1 MLFETLEKA
10 SNMAQKPDAYIKS
23 VDDAK
28 QLDEQIDTER
38 NSLRTDKIDLSYGE
52 LASMFEKEELIINP
66 EYQRLFRWS
75 EHQITSFIESLLL
88 GFPVPAIFVAET
100 EDGVWELV
108 DGLQRVSSVFGFM
121 KVKRLRDNVLAAP
134 NALERLGFSSKKG
147 SKIPLLEGFTFEE
160 LSMRS
165 KLTLKRTY
173 CRVEVI
179 RVGSASNMKY
189 EVFERLNTGGSKL
202 EPQEIRNAIFRAVD
216 PDFVSFCDSLTE
228 LPDFQ
233 SSLVLSEYQKQSM
246 YDKGLVLRFLTLKNN
261 YQNFEHD
268 VEPFITSYIKSIISK
283 EIIFDAP
290 KEEQIF
296 ARTFKLI
303 NDCFG
308 ENAFKHE
315 KTGVPK
321 GPFSVY
327 VFDAVSIGIA
337 TNIDAVENISKT
349 DLIAR
354 CSLLKGAAEFLD
366 NTGSGGNTREKMG
379 ARINTAI
386 RIIGTG
392 A

>member
-1 MLFETLEKA
+1 
-10 SNMAQKPDAYIKS
+10 MAQKNDSQSKS

-28 QLDEQIDTER
+28 RLDEQIDTER

-121 KVKRLRDNVLAAP
+121 KIKRLSDGVLAAP
-134 NALERLGFSSKKG
+134 NTPDRLGFSSKKG
-147 SKIPLLEGFTFEE
+147 SKLPLLEGFSFDE

-216 PDFVSFCDSLTE
+216 PDFVSFCDTLTE

-233 SSLVLSEYQKQSM
+233 SSLVLSDYQNQSM

-261 YQNFEHD
+261 YQNFDHD

-283 EIIFDAP
+283 ELPFDTESEA
-290 KEEQIF
+290 KLF

-303 NDCFG
+303 NECFG

-327 VFDAVSIGIA
+327 VFDAISIGIA
-337 TNIDAVENISKT
+337 TNIDQAEALPAEELKR
-349 DLIAR
+349 R
-354 CSLLKGAAEFLD
+354 CSALKSAPEFLD

-379 ARINTAI
+379 ARIDTAI
-386 RIIGTG
+386 RIIGKG